1 MERNV
6 IWYVKAN
13 VVVVYIDS
21 KAMETRD
28 WLLGRTALGAA
39 TAGLYGA
46 ETEGETRLKQIYI
59 NNQRTL

>member
-1 MERNV
+1 M
-6 IWYVKAN
+6 KAN

-39 TAGLYGA
+39 TAGSYGA